1 MTTPP
6 SSLGSSRPSLSKPSV
21 EIPRPRE
28 EEESPE
34 VYLQRLVEAVSKAE
48 VASILAS
55 RYVRTVEITG
65 MWSLLMQSPP
75 SADAFHARALR
86 AYIER
91 FNFVGDPLD
100 VALRKLL
107 MDVGLPRETQQ
118 IDRVIEA
125 FAARYVQCNPNLF
138 SSDGNCHAVP

>member
-1 MTTPP
+1 MMTT
-6 SSLGSSRPSLSKPSV
+6 LRFDC
-21 EIPRPRE
+21 
-28 EEESPE
+28 
-34 VYLQRLVEAVSKAE
+34 
-48 VASILAS
+48 
-55 RYVRTVEITG
+55 
-65 MWSLLMQSPP
+65 

-86 AYIER
+86 LYIER

-125 FAARYVQCNPNLF
+125 FAAQYVQCNPNLF
-138 SSDGNCHAVP
+138 SSDGESYYIRPKASTHKRKRVRPSLYPSVQPYNVAHGRVQ